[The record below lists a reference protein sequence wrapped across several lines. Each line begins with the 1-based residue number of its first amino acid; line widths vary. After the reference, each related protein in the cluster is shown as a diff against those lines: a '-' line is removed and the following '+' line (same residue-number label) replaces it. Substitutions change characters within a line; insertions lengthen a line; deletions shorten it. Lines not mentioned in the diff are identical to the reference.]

1 MVDWDRVN
9 AQVNAVFGEQ
19 AQYAPA
25 VGLPFTISVTFH
37 QAYKSLDFADG
48 VGVASESP
56 AIGVRL
62 TEFPTQPKQGDRVT
76 ITATALHDG
85 GIYIVK
91 DVKRNGIGAAILPLN
106 KANS

>member
-9 AQVNAVFGEQ
+9 AQVDAEFGDP

-25 VGLPFTISVTFH
+25 VGLPFTITGTFH

-48 VGVASESP
+48 VGVTSESP

-62 TEFPTQPKQGDRVT
+62 TEFPTQPKQGDRIT
-76 ITATALHDG
+76 ITATNLHDG
-85 GIYIVK
+85 GTYVVK
-91 DVKRNGIGAAILPLN
+91 DVRRNGIGAAILLLN
-106 KANS
+106 KVNS

>member
-9 AQVNAVFGEQ
+9 AQIEAVFGEQ

-25 VGLPFTISVTFH
+25 IGLPFPIGVTFH

-48 VGVASESP
+48 VGVSSESP

-62 TEFPTQPKQGDRVT
+62 TEFQTQPKQGDRVT
-76 ITATALHDG
+76 ITATNLHDG
-85 GIYIVK
+85 GIYVVK
-91 DVKRNGIGAAILPLN
+91 DVRRNGVGAAILLLN
-106 KANS
+106 KVNS